1 MRMRYA
7 PLFAIECLHG
17 YYADGICRPLSL
29 RPTPDCLRLLERHQC
44 LFRAKAGGGMVASAS
59 RDEVDLL
66 AGYGESAPFSFELIN
81 ADPYLRLGDEAAG
94 LPPAVAP
101 GERLRYFNNLGASE
115 KAADGEHEVRAE
127 LAAEWLPVRGK
138 RFSYRWE
145 QPHEDARVGV
155 IDTLRGEPVW
165 WSAPPASGAQAL
177 SLDLGA
183 LPDGRYRFRIGDH
196 LAPAFYLSD
205 LPATGRWGVVE
216 IFPGGVFAGHVPA
229 SHRVLDGAGRPQPKI
244 FVIRLDN
251 PGSIWRYYII
261 EHNADDHAYDGHRVE
276 GYAKPASRGADTRV
290 MRIEFTELARTRVEG
305 RPARVFE
312 STRPIELRERPG
324 DDHEFVFKA
333 NGQGE
338 RGGPAFRLPYARAE
352 TTRLESVSGVT
363 RMCSEIFVYL

>member
-1 MRMRYA
+1 MRMRYT

-17 YYADGICRPLSL
+17 YYADGVCRSLSL
-29 RPTPDCLRLLERHQC
+29 RPTPDCLRLLEGHQC

-66 AGYGESAPFSFELIN
+66 AGYAESAPFSFELIS
-81 ADPYLRLGDEAAG
+81 ADPHLTHRDEPETP
-94 LPPAVAP
+94 PPAGMP
-101 GERLRYFNNLGASE
+101 GERLRYFNNLGAGG
-115 KAADGEHEVRAE
+115 KAADGEHEARAE

-138 RFSYRWE
+138 RFSHRVE

-165 WSAPPASGAQAL
+165 WSARLAPGARVV

-205 LPATGRWGVVE
+205 QPAVGRWGVVE
-216 IFPGGVFAGHVPA
+216 IFPGGALAGHVPA
-229 SHRVLDGAGRPQPKI
+229 SHRVLDEAGRSQPKT

-251 PGSIWRYYII
+251 PGSIWRYYIV

-276 GYAKPASRGADTRV
+276 GYARPGSRGTDNRV
-290 MRIEFTELARTRVEG
+290 ARIEFTELTRTRVEG

-312 STRPIELRERPG
+312 STRPIALRERPG
-324 DDHEFVFKA
+324 DDYEFVFKA

-338 RGGPAFRLPYARAE
+338 RSGPPFRLPYASAE
-352 TTRLESVSGVT
+352 TTRLETVSGVA